1 MGFVELRQF
10 RFLAFDGLP
19 KLGFRLLHGERQG
32 CSLAFHYARSPNFSE
47 PAGECENQE
56 SVGMKKPSMWKLR
69 ATASIPL
76 LRSRIPSLES
86 LLADNAAEAVPPAAG
101 PGAGDAADRL
111 REDLD
116 AGGARHAI
124 IKGRKPF
131 PAMSAKSGPD
141 LGINSWLEDEL
152 YQQYLH
158 DRSTVD
164 ETWKHVFETT
174 GNGANGARAA
184 SATTSAPAAL
194 PGAPSIEPAPGEQ
207 LQPLRGAAGRIAEN
221 MSASVFVPL
230 ATSQRTIAVKVME
243 ENRRVIN
250 QHRSIAGKSKVSFTH
265 IVGWT
270 IVKALADI
278 PALNHAYTERDGQPY
293 RLQRPQINLG
303 IAIDVAGKD
312 GARSLMVPN
321 IKNAGA
327 LSFNAY
333 LVAFDDLVARARSA
347 KLTPGDFQ
355 GTTISLTNP
364 GTVGTM
370 SSNPRLMMGQGC
382 IVATGAIDY
391 PAEYRG
397 AAEETRSALGI
408 SKVMNITS
416 TYDHR
421 IIQGAESGAFLGK
434 LQALLDGENGFYDA
448 IFADLQ
454 LPHVPVRWEIDRTA
468 LVAGRGAAHL
478 DAIAKEAGVIQMIN
492 AYRVRGHLIADLD
505 PLGAEPSHHHELDPE
520 TYGLTIWDLDRE
532 FFAGSLG
539 EATGKGQAT
548 LREILETVR
557 QTYCGKIGA
566 EYMHIQLPERK
577 RWLQQRMEPE
587 ANNWPLSKEV
597 RLRVLRDLI
606 ASEEFE
612 HMLHSRFIGQKRF
625 ALEGGEAGIAIL
637 EAILR
642 RAANNNVQEAI
653 IGMSHR
659 GRLNLLANALGIDV
673 KWIFSEFEGVDPSSV
688 QGSGDVKYHLG
699 GLGVRKFE
707 NGRELKI
714 SIAPNPS
721 HLEAVDPVVEGITR
735 PKQDRARDVNRERIL
750 PLLLHGDAAFA
761 GQGVVAET
769 LNLAELDGYSTGGT
783 IHLIIN
789 NQIGFTTLPG
799 ESRSTHYCTDI
810 ARGFQTPIFHINA
823 DDPEAGIRVA
833 QIAYDYRQQFK
844 GDVVID
850 LICYRRH
857 GHNEADDPSY
867 TQPILYRKIKHHP
880 SVATIYAE
888 RLMREGLITSEE
900 VKAVRRTAVDRLA
913 AAHAEVQKQSAP
925 YELEELVTPAA
936 EELAQPVPTV
946 AIGRDLIER
955 VTLGITTFPA
965 DFHLHPKLRG
975 FVERRRE
982 VVEKN
987 LPVDWAFGEALA
999 FGSLALQGTRVR
1011 LSGEDSGRG
1020 TFTQRH
1026 LAFYDFENSSRYI
1039 PMQHIAPDQ
1048 ARFDVYDS
1056 SLTEFAVLGFE
1067 FGYSVG
1073 DPLALV
1079 VWEAQFGDFANGGQI
1094 VIDQF
1099 IVCSESKW
1107 GQPSGLVMLLP
1118 HGYEGQGPEHSSARI
1133 ERFLSLCAEDNM
1145 QVVNCT
1151 TPAQYFH
1158 VLRRQ
1163 MYGGKD
1169 RRGVRK
1175 PLVVFTP
1182 KSLLRHPK
1190 AVSQLEEFTGGQF
1203 NRMIDDSAI
1212 DPAQVTRVIF
1222 CSGKIYY
1229 DLLAA
1234 RAEIKAQNAAIVR
1247 VEQLYPFAADQAAQ
1261 ILARYPRE
1269 AQVIWAQEEPANM
1282 GAWRFVRECLAA
1294 LLMRDGRV
1302 PQYAGRMPSASP
1314 ATGSGKRHQQE
1325 QAEVLRT
1332 ALAG

>member
-1 MGFVELRQF
+1 M
-10 RFLAFDGLP
+10 A
-19 KLGFRLLHGERQG
+19 
-32 CSLAFHYARSPNFSE
+32 
-47 PAGECENQE
+47 
-56 SVGMKKPSMWKLR
+56 
-69 ATASIPL
+69 
-76 LRSRIPSLES
+76 
-86 LLADNAAEAVPPAAG
+86 
-101 PGAGDAADRL
+101 
-111 REDLD
+111 
-116 AGGARHAI
+116 
-124 IKGRKPF
+124 
-131 PAMSAKSGPD
+131 AKSGPD

-164 ETWKHVFETT
+164 ETWKHVFEIN
-174 GNGANGARAA
+174 GHGANGAKPANAA
-184 SATTSAPAAL
+184 NGSAAGVSGAGITFPAAPA
-194 PGAPSIEPAPGEQ
+194 IEPAAGEQ

-221 MSASVFVPL
+221 MSASVSVPL

-265 IVGWT
+265 IVGWAV
-270 IVKALADI
+270 VKALREV
-278 PALNHAYTERDGQPY
+278 PALNHAYTERDGQAY

-303 IAIDVAGKD
+303 IAVDVAGKD

-327 LSFNAY
+327 LSFREY
-333 LVAFDDLVARARSA
+333 LSQFDDLVARARTA
-347 KLTPGDFQ
+347 KLTPDDFQ

-382 IVATGAIDY
+382 IIATGAIDY

-397 AAEETRSALGI
+397 AADETRATLGI
-408 SKVMNITS
+408 SKVMTITS

-434 LQALLDGENGFYDA
+434 LQSLLDGENGFYDE
-448 IFADLQ
+448 IFGDLQ
-454 LPHVPVRWEIDRTA
+454 LPHTPVRWETDRA
-468 LVAGRGAAHL
+468 SIAPGRSAAHL

-505 PLGAEPSHHHELDPE
+505 PLGVQPSHHAELDPE

-532 FFAGSLG
+532 FFSGTLG
-539 EATGKGQAT
+539 DATGKGQAT
-548 LREILETVR
+548 LREILERLR
-557 QTYCGKIGA
+557 QTYCGKFGA

-577 RWLQQRMEPE
+577 RWLQERMEPQ

-597 RLRVLRDLI
+597 RRRVLSDLI

-612 HMLHSRFIGQKRF
+612 HFLHSRFIGQKRF
-625 ALEGGEAGIAIL
+625 ALEGGEAAIAIL
-637 EAILR
+637 EALLR
-642 RAANNNVQEAI
+642 RAASRGVEEVV

-659 GRLNLLANALGIDV
+659 GRLNLLANSLGIDV

-699 GLGVRKFE
+699 GLGVRQF
-707 NGRELKI
+707 GDRELKI
-714 SIAPNPS
+714 SVSPNPS
-721 HLEAVDPVVEGITR
+721 HLEAVDPVVEGIAR
-735 PKQDRARDVNRERIL
+735 PKQDLIGDVNRERIV
-750 PLLLHGDAAFA
+750 PMLLHGDAAFA

-799 ESRSTHYCTDI
+799 ESRSTQYCTDI
-810 ARGFQTPIFHINA
+810 SRGYQAPIFHINA

-867 TQPILYRKIKHHP
+867 TQPILYRKIKEHP

-888 RLMREGLITSEE
+888 RLTREGLITPEE
-900 VKAVRRTAVDRLA
+900 VKALRQGVIDRLS
-913 AAHAEVQKQSAP
+913 AAHASVQKQSAP
-925 YELEELVTPAA
+925 YELEELVVPPAS
-936 EELAQPVPTV
+936 ELAKPVPPVTIDRGMIDQIV
-946 AIGRDLIER
+946 A
-955 VTLGITTFPA
+955 GITRFPD

-982 VVEKN
+982 AIEKN
-987 LPVDWAFGEALA
+987 LPIDWAFGEALA

-1026 LAFYDFENSSRYI
+1026 LAFYDSENSSRYI
-1039 PMQHIAPDQ
+1039 PMQHLSADQ

-1056 SLTEFAVLGFE
+1056 SLSEFAVLGFE
-1067 FGYSVG
+1067 FGYTVG

-1079 VWEAQFGDFANGGQI
+1079 LWEAQFGDFSNGGQI
-1094 VIDQF
+1094 IIDQF
-1099 IVCSESKW
+1099 LASSESKW

-1133 ERFLSLCAEDNM
+1133 ERYLSLCAEDNM

-1175 PLVVFTP
+1175 PLIIFTP

-1190 AVSQLEEFTGGQF
+1190 AVSRIEDFTTGNF
-1203 NRMIDDSAI
+1203 VRMIDDPAA
-1212 DPAQVTRVIF
+1212 DPAQVTRVVF

-1234 RAEIKAQNAAIVR
+1234 RAEAKVINAALVR
-1247 VEQLYPFAADQAAQ
+1247 MEQIYPFDADRFAE
-1261 ILARYPRE
+1261 IVARYPKH
-1269 AQVIWAQEEPANM
+1269 AQIIWAQEEPANM
-1282 GAWRFVRECLAA
+1282 GAWRFVREQMAA
-1294 LLMRDGRV
+1294 LLVPLGRA
-1302 PQYAGRMPSASP
+1302 PHYAGRTPSASP

-1325 QAEVLRT
+1325 QAEILHH
-1332 ALAG
+1332 ALVDETK